1 MEILTKVDSIPLIQV
16 IYTSLLKLCTELLI
30 MCLMLWKKFI
40 YLALINIDLF
50 QLHSALSVEFMVSR
64 ALSRELEVCIVRL
77 NI

>member
-40 YLALINIDLF
+40 YLALINIDLVPVAF
-50 QLHSALSVEFMVSR
+50 SSLCGVHSF
-64 ALSRELEVCIVRL
+64 
-77 NI
+77 